1 MKFIFKIS
9 LFLFV
14 LLTGLSVLAI
24 YWTFYKPLPSYTV
37 TLRMDGLQQ
46 QVDVHWDPYRI
57 PHIYAQNEDDLYFT
71 IGYIHAQERLWQ
83 MTLSQIAAEGRFAE
97 FLGEDLLPFD
107 IYQRTLGI
115 WYTAGK
121 IEEETDPHILHI
133 LQKYANGINHYVQ
146 KHQNYLPIEF
156 SLLGVKPLEWTPRH
170 TIALTRL
177 MSWDQNM
184 HWWTELTYA
193 YLAEKLD
200 PLQFQQLIPVYSDE
214 FPTTIADFPVE
225 NVAENAMA
233 FLETEIN
240 LRSIMSK
247 NGYPFGSNAWAVN
260 GSKTESGQPIL
271 AGDPHMGLSIP
282 GFWYEVYYN
291 IPGHSLAGTTI
302 PGAPFIVL
310 GQNKKIAWSMTNIMA
325 DDTDFFVEILDPV
338 NPQTYVADSLGNAA
352 LHLSLNERKE
362 IIKVKG
368 ANDKLHIVRST
379 HNGPVISDIHP
390 SAGLIEDKVVTLS
403 WMGHRVSHELMALYR
418 MNRAENM
425 EQFRN
430 AVEMFHS
437 PGMNF
442 IYADADNNIA
452 IFTGASL
459 PVRDFNPLTFRKG
472 WDPQYQWYGTIP
484 FDELPHVIN
493 PESGYVAHANNKL
506 HPDSYPHYIATFWEP
521 PSRILRIEDLLES
534 SDNLS
539 VEFMQSM
546 QFDVF
551 SEHANNINDL
561 ILPIL
566 RGDPN
571 PERFRIVLSY
581 LENWDHRY
589 YPTST
594 AASIFDLFFM
604 KFAESVLKDDLG
616 EEAYLTLIT
625 LEHLPV
631 MILTRM
637 LEEDSSFFN
646 IITTPELETRSHMVR
661 ESMAMAINELT
672 ERFGPEPAEW
682 RWENLHSLTLKPP
695 LLGEASE
702 APDAPAVFR
711 IIVTNLFNKGPFAAR
726 GHGMTI
732 NKGQYSW
739 HRPFEMDLG
748 ASIRRIIDFS
758 SPERTLSVLPT
769 GQSGNPFS
777 ANYGDQTNLWLE
789 GRYRFIY
796 QDSTFFQQTSYE
808 TMTLLPANDHTR

>member
-1 MKFIFKIS
+1 
-9 LFLFV
+9 
-14 LLTGLSVLAI
+14 
-24 YWTFYKPLPSYTV
+24 
-37 TLRMDGLQQ
+37 
-46 QVDVHWDPYRI
+46 
-57 PHIYAQNEDDLYFT
+57 
-71 IGYIHAQERLWQ
+71 
-83 MTLSQIAAEGRFAE
+83 
-97 FLGEDLLPFD
+97 
-107 IYQRTLGI
+107 
-115 WYTAGK
+115 
-121 IEEETDPHILHI
+121 
-133 LQKYANGINHYVQ
+133 
-146 KHQNYLPIEF
+146 
-156 SLLGVKPLEWTPRH
+156 
-170 TIALTRL
+170 
-177 MSWDQNM
+177 M

-240 LRSIMSK
+240 LRSMMSK

-310 GQNKKIAWSMTNIMA
+310 GQNRKIAWSMTNIMA

-379 HNGPVISDIHP
+379 HNGPIISDIHP

-571 PERFRIVLSY
+571 PDRFRIVLSY

-808 TMTLLPANDHTR
+808 TMTLLPANDQTH